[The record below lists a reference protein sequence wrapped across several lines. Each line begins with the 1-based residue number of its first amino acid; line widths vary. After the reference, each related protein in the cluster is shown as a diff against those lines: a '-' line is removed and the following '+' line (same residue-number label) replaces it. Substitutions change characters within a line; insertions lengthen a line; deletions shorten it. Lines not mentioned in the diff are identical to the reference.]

1 MIKSKKSLIKSI
13 FFLSFM
19 VAFGVLAVKFPKS
32 SKAASLANFD
42 PGNIISDYVMSNA
55 DSMSVADI
63 DAFLKS
69 KGDCNNTNTYMAS
82 YYPNLSYHI
91 ENGHFVCLAEERFGE
106 GTTVGSGQTAAEI
119 IYEVAHE
126 YRINPQ
132 VLIVLLQKEQ
142 GLITDSWPNNIQYR
156 SATGFGCPDTAEC
169 DAKYYGFKN
178 QLKNAADL
186 FRTVL
191 DGGWTNYP
199 LGENFIFY
207 NPNRDCGGSVVNI
220 QNLATSSLYRYT
232 PYQPNQG
239 ALSAGY
245 GTATCGAYG
254 NRNFYL
260 YFMDW
265 FGDPTET
272 RWETMQQARYLI
284 IKHDTDRINPF
295 TGAVYD
301 RLESGRMIK
310 FSSKSYYN
318 GELCLRT
325 ENNTL
330 NGINAC
336 VLMPDLEEVNLVYSQ
351 IPEAEQLKLIPKSAN
366 KTFIRGES
374 PTMSFNEAVIRRFT
388 KSTVFNGKTYLVTEF
403 DQKNSNSEYGIDS
416 SLLLD
421 APEFVNF
428 VNPRYMTT
436 IEDSPRIDP
445 YTGERYDT
453 LSAGRTIKFSTKI
466 QIGDKWYYRTEHNT
480 FNNINAVIDANYVEE
495 APQYED
501 FINPRE
507 MILSSDVERINPYT
521 GELYDKLTRGRIIK
535 FSTKISINGKWY
547 YRTEHNSL
555 NNIDAVVPADT
566 VKEL

>member
-42 PGNIISDYVMSNA
+42 PGNIVSDYVMSNA

-178 QLKNAADL
+178 QLKNAANL

-199 LGENFIFY
+199 LGEKKAPYTITIRVF
-207 NPNRDCGGSVVNI
+207 
-220 QNLATSSLYRYT
+220 LYYM
-232 PYQPNQG
+232 
-239 ALSAGY
+239 
-245 GTATCGAYG
+245 
-254 NRNFYL
+254 L
-260 YFMDW
+260 YF
-265 FGDPTET
+265 
-272 RWETMQQARYLI
+272 
-284 IKHDTDRINPF
+284 
-295 TGAVYD
+295 
-301 RLESGRMIK
+301 
-310 FSSKSYYN
+310 
-318 GELCLRT
+318 
-325 ENNTL
+325 
-330 NGINAC
+330 
-336 VLMPDLEEVNLVYSQ
+336 
-351 IPEAEQLKLIPKSAN
+351 
-366 KTFIRGES
+366 
-374 PTMSFNEAVIRRFT
+374 
-388 KSTVFNGKTYLVTEF
+388 
-403 DQKNSNSEYGIDS
+403 
-416 SLLLD
+416 
-421 APEFVNF
+421 
-428 VNPRYMTT
+428 
-436 IEDSPRIDP
+436 
-445 YTGERYDT
+445 
-453 LSAGRTIKFSTKI
+453 
-466 QIGDKWYYRTEHNT
+466 
-480 FNNINAVIDANYVEE
+480 
-495 APQYED
+495 
-501 FINPRE
+501 
-507 MILSSDVERINPYT
+507 
-521 GELYDKLTRGRIIK
+521 
-535 FSTKISINGKWY
+535 
-547 YRTEHNSL
+547 
-555 NNIDAVVPADT
+555 
-566 VKEL
+566 